1 MKRYVLTLIILAVAL
16 TTMAQATQPCLVLQ
30 YNQKQKKTPLG
41 GVQVTVTNAGSTV
54 SEADGRLTLSFR
66 TLKPG
71 AHVNFISAKKAGY
84 EVFNSGAIK
93 SWNIS
98 SEGTPFPIV
107 LVRSDYFNQ
116 LKENLGKAP
125 SETYEAQYK
134 KAIREL
140 EQQKLRDEEFQRR
153 YNELEQKYHEQLA
166 QLENYID
173 LFARIDLSEVSA
185 EEERILD
192 MVQQGK
198 IDEALEAYEE
208 LGLLDKLET
217 EAQAFQTLN
226 DAAQQKKNN
235 INELYEAVQRQVA
248 VLIQANKKEE
258 AEQKLLQLL
267 ATITPMYEISKEEY
281 RYRMAKTQG
290 LLGEVAAKW
299 DDRHEFLE
307 AALKE
312 YTILY
317 GQSPDLYLQ
326 DLSRTDS
333 LLENWNKI
341 AKREKYWLAKADHYT
356 LLFKQDTLKYGRP
369 LMDTQTQLGDVYK
382 DQKDWTKAEK
392 YYLTG
397 LNLANLL
404 AQLDPIQYFEE
415 LEPIQ
420 RTLARLYL
428 EEVKDTVRAEKYMC
442 MSVESRIQ
450 MFINKQ
456 GKNWGDFERSNRNL
470 CNMIRHLIDFYVD
483 DLKDFA
489 KAEKYF
495 LKQIERFT
503 PLTEQEP
510 RKYGDLLLFLRSDFF
525 ENYLSSKD
533 PQYLAKQEE
542 YELKYIETWKFLT
555 QLDLDYWGTVLAKAR
570 YFDSYIKNSKS
581 LVQIYLLQGETCLK
595 LGDNEGAM
603 KALKNLLDYL
613 NSEQISE
620 TDLFCQLLN
629 KRLIPKD
636 LPEQWLWFGD
646 IYFDI
651 EYRTAEHY
659 YLLALEHYTQ
669 LFSQDSNAY
678 REKLAEI
685 QYKLANLYDSR
696 AKDFTKA
703 EEYYLMALEHY
714 TQLFAQDSNA
724 YGRYLE
730 ETQHRLEDLYHF
742 KLKDYTKAE
751 DIYLKEL
758 ENSIQLY
765 NQDSSSYNCSKLA
778 RTQYKLGNL
787 YNYDLKDYTKA
798 EEYYLKALEN
808 RIQLFSEK
816 PDTYR
821 EDLASS
827 YNQLAYLY
835 AHQNNFAKALE
846 TIDKA
851 IELMPED
858 ADYYDTKGEILLMK
872 GDEQEAVK
880 MWQKVLELDPD
891 FLKKHEDGT
900 DFYKQLKEKGL
911 IND

>member
-1 MKRYVLTLIILAVAL
+1 MKRIFLTLVIITTTL
-16 TTMAQATQPCLVLQ
+16 TAMAQATQPCVVLQ

-41 GVQVTVTNAGSTV
+41 GVQVTVTNAGSTI
-54 SEADGRLTLSFR
+54 SGADGRLTLSFR

-198 IDEALEAYEE
+198 IEEALEAYDK

-217 EAQAFQTLN
+217 EAKAFQTLN

-248 VLIQANKKEE
+248 VLIQANKEEE

-267 ATITPMYEISKEEY
+267 ATITPMHEISKDEY

-290 LLGEVAAKW
+290 LLGEVAAEK
-299 DDRHEFLE
+299 DDRRKFLQ
-307 AALKE
+307 AALNE

-317 GQSPDLYLQ
+317 GLSPDLYLP
-326 DLSRTDS
+326 DLSRTEY
-333 LLENWNKI
+333 LLGKNDFYSVKTI
-341 AKREKYWLAKADHYT
+341 AESEKLLLAASDHYA
-356 LLFKQDTLKYGRP
+356 LLFQQDTLKYGKTLAEILRY
-369 LMDTQTQLGDVYK
+369 LGYLYSN
-382 DQKDWTKAEK
+382 QKDLVKAEK
-392 YYLTG
+392 YYLKSM
-397 LNLANLL
+397 NLSSQLV
-404 AQLDPIQYFEE
+404 QLDYDNNIWE
-415 LEPIQ
+415 LSNSQ
-420 RTLARLYL
+420 LALYHHYL
-428 EEVKDTVRAEKYMC
+428 DNIKDTLQAEKYLC
-442 MSVESRIQ
+442 MGVETRIQ
-450 MFINKQ
+450 LFIYYPHLYQSFKWD
-456 GKNWGDFERSNRNL
+456 GTGRYIRN
-470 CNMIRHLIDFYVD
+470 FYVY
-483 DLKDFA
+483 DLKDLA
-489 KAEKYF
+489 KSERYI

-503 PLTEQEP
+503 PLTEQNP
-510 RKYGDLLLFLRSDFF
+510 RKYGDVLLDL
-525 ENYLSSKD
+525 NYDLLGLLEEIGYDSKD
-533 PQYLAKQEE
+533 PQYLAKLEE
-542 YELKYIETWKFLT
+542 YELKLIETWRFLI
-555 QLDLDYWGTVLAKAR
+555 QQDLDFWGTALTKAR
-570 YFDSYIKNSKS
+570 FNFDYFKNLNSW
-581 LVQIYLLQGETCLK
+581 VQFYTLQSEACLK
-595 LGDNEGAM
+595 LGDNECMASTQNNLGILYDNLHDYAKAEEYYF
-603 KALKNLLDYL
+603 KALENR
-613 NSEQISE
+613 I
-620 TDLFCQLLN
+620 
-629 KRLIPKD
+629 
-636 LPEQWLWFGD
+636 
-646 IYFDI
+646 
-651 EYRTAEHY
+651 
-659 YLLALEHYTQ
+659 Q
-669 LFSQDSNAY
+669 LFSQNPGKY
-678 REKLAEI
+678 RED
-685 QYKLANLYDSR
+685 LANTQYNLGTLYDNLHNY
-696 AKDFTKA
+696 AKA

-714 TQLFAQDSNA
+714 TQLFAQDSSSYKYSKLA
-724 YGRYLE
+724 L
-730 ETQHRLEDLYHF
+730 TQYRLGDLYYF
-742 KLKDYTKAE
+742 RLKDYTKAE
-751 DIYLKEL
+751 DFYLKAL
-758 ENSIQLY
+758 ENRTQLY
-765 NQDSSSYNCSKLA
+765 NQDSLSYQCNDLA
-778 RTQYKLGNL
+778 RTQYRLGDL
-787 YNYDLKDYTKA
+787 YYFRLKDYTKA
-798 EEYYLKALEN
+798 EEFYLMALEN
-808 RIQLFSEK
+808 RTQLFSEK

-821 EDLASS
+821 KDLASS

-846 TIDKA
+846 TIDRA
-851 IELMPED
+851 IELMPEE
-858 ADYYDTKGEILLMK
+858 ANFYDSKGEILLMK